1 MNTDWNSP
9 QGDFDTAEKQGE
21 LLMLLSR
28 QQVTVHTWDDPD
40 FDYME
45 EQDLALVVQSPS
57 GTEDLLIELCGEFS
71 VFFEKW
77 HGEYAATAEG
87 YAQLQQDITAILDG
101 KAGALSLYTEN
112 GWQGTVLCTELPG
125 AEDAAAALKRCWQGG
140 KAGHRPACGQSA
152 GAGVLGPGT
161 EPESTAPGRII
172 EQKGR
177 CTHLC
182 SDLFLY
188 DLLFLETIRHIVCK
202 CGGRSAQC
210 DAQHCAAED
219 IGGEVH
225 IEVQPGKG
233 DKGCQHQRGRAQLPV
248 L

>member
-125 AEDAAAALKRCWQGG
+125 AEDAAAVLKRCWQAA
-140 KAGHRPACGQSA
+140 KPDA
-152 GAGVLGPGT
+152 
-161 EPESTAPGRII
+161 APHNG
-172 EQKGR
+172 
-177 CTHLC
+177 
-182 SDLFLY
+182 
-188 DLLFLETIRHIVCK
+188 
-202 CGGRSAQC
+202 
-210 DAQHCAAED
+210 
-219 IGGEVH
+219 
-225 IEVQPGKG
+225 
-233 DKGCQHQRGRAQLPV
+233 
-248 L
+248 

>member
-87 YAQLQQDITAILDG
+87 YTQLQQDITAILDG

-125 AEDAAAALKRCWQGG
+125 AEDAAAALKRCWQAASRTPPCLRAVGWSWC
-140 KAGHRPACGQSA
+140 AG
-152 GAGVLGPGT
+152 
-161 EPESTAPGRII
+161 
-172 EQKGR
+172 
-177 CTHLC
+177 
-182 SDLFLY
+182 
-188 DLLFLETIRHIVCK
+188 IRHRTGK
-202 CGGRSAQC
+202 CSSRRNNFKRDDLEYPPLVLWIFSA
-210 DAQHCAAED
+210 E
-219 IGGEVH
+219 
-225 IEVQPGKG
+225 K
-233 DKGCQHQRGRAQLPV
+233 LF
-248 L
+248 

>member
-57 GTEDLLIELCGEFS
+57 GTENLLIELCGEFS

-87 YAQLQQDITAILDG
+87 YTQLQQDITAILDG
-101 KAGALSLYTEN
+101 KAG
-112 GWQGTVLCTELPG
+112 
-125 AEDAAAALKRCWQGG
+125 R
-140 KAGHRPACGQSA
+140 RPTCGQPA
-152 GAGVLGPGT
+152 GTGVLGPGT

-177 CTHLC
+177 CTKC
-182 SDLFLY
+182 VQRPFLIQFVASFCDSPY
-188 DLLFLETIRHIVCK
+188 SLQMRRPQCPARCPALRRRGHRW
-202 CGGRSAQC
+202 GSA
-210 DAQHCAAED
+210 H
-219 IGGEVH
+219 
-225 IEVQPGKG
+225 
-233 DKGCQHQRGRAQLPV
+233 RGTAG
-248 L
+248 

>member
-87 YAQLQQDITAILDG
+87 TIGHDVAVHRWAPATRAHTA
-101 KAGALSLYTEN
+101 LY
-112 GWQGTVLCTELPG
+112 
-125 AEDAAAALKRCWQGG
+125 
-140 KAGHRPACGQSA
+140 
-152 GAGVLGPGT
+152 
-161 EPESTAPGRII
+161 
-172 EQKGR
+172 
-177 CTHLC
+177 
-182 SDLFLY
+182 
-188 DLLFLETIRHIVCK
+188 LEI
-202 CGGRSAQC
+202 
-210 DAQHCAAED
+210 
-219 IGGEVH
+219 
-225 IEVQPGKG
+225 
-233 DKGCQHQRGRAQLPV
+233 GRAHV
-248 L
+248 

>member
-87 YAQLQQDITAILDG
+87 YTQLQQDITAILDG
-101 KAGALSLYTEN
+101 KAGALSLYTEKRLA
-112 GWQGTVLCTELPG
+112 GHG
-125 AEDAAAALKRCWQGG
+125 AVHRTARRREDAAAALKRCWQAA
-140 KAGHRPACGQSA
+140 KPDAALPAGSRLELVCWDPAQNRK
-152 GAGVLGPGT
+152 V
-161 EPESTAPGRII
+161 
-172 EQKGR
+172 
-177 CTHLC
+177 
-182 SDLFLY
+182 
-188 DLLFLETIRHIVCK
+188 
-202 CGGRSAQC
+202 
-210 DAQHCAAED
+210 
-219 IGGEVH
+219 
-225 IEVQPGKG
+225 
-233 DKGCQHQRGRAQLPV
+233 QLPEE
-248 L
+248 

>member
-45 EQDLALVVQSPS
+45 EQDLALVVQSPT

-87 YAQLQQDITAILDG
+87 YVQLQQDITASLDG

-125 AEDAAAALKRCWQGG
+125 AEDDGACPWASPSSVPVWALVSAVPSSWPCRWLLPLGAPPVCW
-140 KAGHRPACGQSA
+140 
-152 GAGVLGPGT
+152 
-161 EPESTAPGRII
+161 
-172 EQKGR
+172 
-177 CTHLC
+177 LC
-182 SDLFLY
+182 S
-188 DLLFLETIRHIVCK
+188 
-202 CGGRSAQC
+202 S
-210 DAQHCAAED
+210 
-219 IGGEVH
+219 
-225 IEVQPGKG
+225 
-233 DKGCQHQRGRAQLPV
+233 
-248 L
+248 

>member
-101 KAGALSLYTEN
+101 KAGA
-112 GWQGTVLCTELPG
+112 
-125 AEDAAAALKRCWQGG
+125 R
-140 KAGHRPACGQSA
+140 
-152 GAGVLGPGT
+152 
-161 EPESTAPGRII
+161 
-172 EQKGR
+172 
-177 CTHLC
+177 
-182 SDLFLY
+182 
-188 DLLFLETIRHIVCK
+188 
-202 CGGRSAQC
+202 
-210 DAQHCAAED
+210 
-219 IGGEVH
+219 
-225 IEVQPGKG
+225 
-233 DKGCQHQRGRAQLPV
+233 
-248 L
+248 

>member
-57 GTEDLLIELCGEFS
+57 STEDLLIELCGEFS

-87 YAQLQQDITAILDG
+87 YAQLQQDWL
-101 KAGALSLYTEN
+101 LYTSCSRQESFISIN
-112 GWQGTVLCTELPG
+112 RSVSYRSPPSTPRKSVMRLLS
-125 AEDAAAALKRCWQGG
+125 
-140 KAGHRPACGQSA
+140 CGS
-152 GAGVLGPGT
+152 
-161 EPESTAPGRII
+161 
-172 EQKGR
+172 
-177 CTHLC
+177 
-182 SDLFLY
+182 
-188 DLLFLETIRHIVCK
+188 
-202 CGGRSAQC
+202 
-210 DAQHCAAED
+210 
-219 IGGEVH
+219 
-225 IEVQPGKG
+225 
-233 DKGCQHQRGRAQLPV
+233 
-248 L
+248 

>member
-87 YAQLQQDITAILDG
+87 YTQLQQDITAILDG

-125 AEDAAAALKRCWQGG
+125 AEDAAAAAALKRCWQAA
-140 KAGHRPACGQSA
+140 KPDAALPAGSRLELVCWDPAQN
-152 GAGVLGPGT
+152 
-161 EPESTAPGRII
+161 R
-172 EQKGR
+172 K
-177 CTHLC
+177 
-182 SDLFLY
+182 Y
-188 DLLFLETIRHIVCK
+188 
-202 CGGRSAQC
+202 
-210 DAQHCAAED
+210 
-219 IGGEVH
+219 
-225 IEVQPGKG
+225 
-233 DKGCQHQRGRAQLPV
+233 QLPAEE
-248 L
+248 

>member
-87 YAQLQQDITAILDG
+87 YTPLTALHIAMFSGEGYTQLQQDITAILDG

-125 AEDAAAALKRCWQGG
+125 AEDAAAALKRCWQAA
-140 KAGHRPACGQSA
+140 KPDAALPAGSRLELVCWDPAQNRK
-152 GAGVLGPGT
+152 V
-161 EPESTAPGRII
+161 
-172 EQKGR
+172 
-177 CTHLC
+177 
-182 SDLFLY
+182 
-188 DLLFLETIRHIVCK
+188 
-202 CGGRSAQC
+202 
-210 DAQHCAAED
+210 
-219 IGGEVH
+219 
-225 IEVQPGKG
+225 
-233 DKGCQHQRGRAQLPV
+233 QLPSE
-248 L
+248 

>member
-87 YAQLQQDITAILDG
+87 YTQLQQDITAILDG

-112 GWQGTVLCTELPG
+112 GWQGTVLCTELPVQRMPLRCSS
-125 AEDAAAALKRCWQGG
+125 AAGRRQSRTPPCLRAVGWSWCAGTRYRTGKCSSRQNNRAKKVAA
-140 KAGHRPACGQSA
+140 
-152 GAGVLGPGT
+152 
-161 EPESTAPGRII
+161 RI
-172 EQKGR
+172 
-177 CTHLC
+177 
-182 SDLFLY
+182 
-188 DLLFLETIRHIVCK
+188 
-202 CGGRSAQC
+202 
-210 DAQHCAAED
+210 CAATFSYT
-219 IGGEVH
+219 ICCFFLRFA
-225 IEVQPGKG
+225 I
-233 DKGCQHQRGRAQLPV
+233 
-248 L
+248 

>member
-28 QQVTVHTWDDPD
+28 QQVTMHTWDDPD

-125 AEDAAAALKRCWQGG
+125 AEDAG
-140 KAGHRPACGQSA
+140 AGRRPACGQSA
-152 GAGVLGPGT
+152 GTGVLGPGT
-161 EPESTAPGRII
+161 EPEIPAPGGII

-177 CTHLC
+177 CTEC
-182 SDLFLY
+182 VQRPFL
-188 DLLFLETIRHIVCK
+188 IRFVV
-202 CGGRSAQC
+202 SFC
-210 DAQHCAAED
+210 DS
-219 IGGEVH
+219 
-225 IEVQPGKG
+225 PYS
-233 DKGCQHQRGRAQLPV
+233 L
-248 L
+248 

>member
-77 HGEYAATAEG
+77 HGEYPATEEG
-87 YAQLQQDITAILDG
+87 YAQMTQDVQAVLAG
-101 KAGALSLYTEN
+101 SAGALSLYTED
-112 GWQGTVLCTELPG
+112 GWQGTAFCTEKTGPD
-125 AEDAAAALKRCWQGG
+125 ADAAGLLERCWNAEKPHKPLEKGS
-140 KAGHRPACGQSA
+140 RVELVYWDPAQDRTLT
-152 GAGVLGPGT
+152 V
-161 EPESTAPGRII
+161 
-172 EQKGR
+172 
-177 CTHLC
+177 
-182 SDLFLY
+182 
-188 DLLFLETIRHIVCK
+188 
-202 CGGRSAQC
+202 
-210 DAQHCAAED
+210 
-219 IGGEVH
+219 
-225 IEVQPGKG
+225 
-233 DKGCQHQRGRAQLPV
+233 
-248 L
+248 

>member
-87 YAQLQQDITAILDG
+87 YTQLHRHSGRQGGRTEPVHGKRLAGHGAVHRTARRRGCRCGAQ
-101 KAGALSLYTEN
+101 ALL
-112 GWQGTVLCTELPG
+112 
-125 AEDAAAALKRCWQGG
+125 AGG
-140 KAGHRPACGQSA
+140 KAGRRPACGQSA

-161 EPESTAPGRII
+161 EPESAAPGGII
-172 EQKGR
+172 EQKRSLHAFVQRPFLIQFVVSFCDSPYSLQMRRPQCPVR
-177 CTHLC
+177 CPAPRRQGHRW
-182 SDLFLY
+182 
-188 DLLFLETIRHIVCK
+188 E
-202 CGGRSAQC
+202 SA
-210 DAQHCAAED
+210 H
-219 IGGEVH
+219 
-225 IEVQPGKG
+225 
-233 DKGCQHQRGRAQLPV
+233 RGTAG
-248 L
+248 

>member
-87 YAQLQQDITAILDG
+87 YTQLQQDITAILDG

-112 GWQGTVLCTELPG
+112 GWQAG
-125 AEDAAAALKRCWQGG
+125 AFFA
-140 KAGHRPACGQSA
+140 ACGQSA

-161 EPESTAPGRII
+161 EPESAAPGGII
-172 EQKGR
+172 EQKRSLHAFVQRPFLIQFVVSFCDSPYSLQMRRPQCPVR
-177 CTHLC
+177 CPAPRRQGHRW
-182 SDLFLY
+182 
-188 DLLFLETIRHIVCK
+188 E
-202 CGGRSAQC
+202 SA
-210 DAQHCAAED
+210 H
-219 IGGEVH
+219 
-225 IEVQPGKG
+225 
-233 DKGCQHQRGRAQLPV
+233 RGTAG
-248 L
+248 

>member
-112 GWQGTVLCTELPG
+112 GWQGSVQRTPEPLRCSS
-125 AEDAAAALKRCWQGG
+125 AAGRRQSRTPPCLRAVGWNWCAGTRHRTGKCSSRRRNDRTKRSLHAFVQ
-140 KAGHRPACGQSA
+140 RPFFFG
-152 GAGVLGPGT
+152 
-161 EPESTAPGRII
+161 
-172 EQKGR
+172 
-177 CTHLC
+177 
-182 SDLFLY
+182 
-188 DLLFLETIRHIVCK
+188 
-202 CGGRSAQC
+202 
-210 DAQHCAAED
+210 
-219 IGGEVH
+219 
-225 IEVQPGKG
+225 
-233 DKGCQHQRGRAQLPV
+233 
-248 L
+248 

>member
-77 HGEYAATAEG
+77 HGEYAATG
-87 YAQLQQDITAILDG
+87 VDSTDITAG
-101 KAGALSLYTEN
+101 ATYTFKAE
-112 GWQGTVLCTELPG
+112 
-125 AEDAAAALKRCWQGG
+125 
-140 KAGHRPACGQSA
+140 
-152 GAGVLGPGT
+152 
-161 EPESTAPGRII
+161 
-172 EQKGR
+172 
-177 CTHLC
+177 
-182 SDLFLY
+182 
-188 DLLFLETIRHIVCK
+188 
-202 CGGRSAQC
+202 
-210 DAQHCAAED
+210 
-219 IGGEVH
+219 
-225 IEVQPGKG
+225 
-233 DKGCQHQRGRAQLPV
+233 
-248 L
+248 

>member
-87 YAQLQQDITAILDG
+87 YAQLA
-101 KAGALSLYTEN
+101 
-112 GWQGTVLCTELPG
+112 
-125 AEDAAAALKRCWQGG
+125 GG
-140 KAGHRPACGQSA
+140 KAGRRPACGQSV
-152 GAGVLGPGT
+152 GTGVLGPGT
-161 EPESTAPGRII
+161 EPESAAPGRII
-172 EQKGR
+172 EKKGR

-182 SDLFLY
+182 SDRFLY
-188 DLLFLETIRHIVCK
+188 NLLFIFAIRHIVCK
-202 CGGRSAQC
+202 CGGRCAQC
-210 DAQHCAAED
+210 DAQHRAAKD

-233 DKGCQHQRGRAQLPV
+233 DKNCQHQRGRAQLPV

>member
-87 YAQLQQDITAILDG
+87 YTQLQQDITAILDG

-125 AEDAAAALKRCWQGG
+125 AEDARCGAQALLAGG
-140 KAGHRPACGQSA
+140 KAGRRPACGQSA

-161 EPESTAPGRII
+161 EPESAAPGGII
-172 EQKGR
+172 EQKRSLHAFVQRPFLIQFVVSFCDSPYSLQMRRPQCPVR
-177 CTHLC
+177 CPAPRRQGHRW
-182 SDLFLY
+182 
-188 DLLFLETIRHIVCK
+188 E
-202 CGGRSAQC
+202 SA
-210 DAQHCAAED
+210 H
-219 IGGEVH
+219 
-225 IEVQPGKG
+225 
-233 DKGCQHQRGRAQLPV
+233 RGTAG
-248 L
+248 

>member
-87 YAQLQQDITAILDG
+87 YTQLQQDITAILDG

-125 AEDAAAALKRCWQGG
+125 AEDAAAVLKRCWQAA
-140 KAGHRPACGQSA
+140 KPDAALPAGSRLELVCWDPVSA
-152 GAGVLGPGT
+152 
-161 EPESTAPGRII
+161 APGGII
-172 EQKGR
+172 EQKRSLHAFVQRPFLIQFVVSFCDSPYSLRLRRPQRPVR
-177 CTHLC
+177 CPALRRRGH
-182 SDLFLY
+182 
-188 DLLFLETIRHIVCK
+188 RW
-202 CGGRSAQC
+202 GSA
-210 DAQHCAAED
+210 H
-219 IGGEVH
+219 
-225 IEVQPGKG
+225 
-233 DKGCQHQRGRAQLPV
+233 RGTAG
-248 L
+248 